1 MSLRISNLGSKYI
14 YDYELVNVITIT
26 ITITITIDENL
37 SISNLS
43 CNLLYS

>member
-26 ITITITIDENL
+26 IDENL